1 MEFLVTIIGPINGQ
15 ANEVDQTVSYA
26 YAAML
31 SVFQSIP
38 QPLWLIES
46 NLMQA
51 SLLTPLS
58 WILLLG
64 HERKEQTWSS
74 FLWAWRSE
82 WCLFSMAI
90 STERLCHW
98 RFKCPFAIH
107 RLLRRLSIPYTRL
120 PLEKY
125 VFPRTR
131 TESTNDPYRANLYLF
146 FNPHVFGNFRH
157 FTFVFMSLIVS
168 ISRRQP
174 CVISVLSV
182 LRFYAR

>member
-1 MEFLVTIIGPINGQ
+1 MQHI
-15 ANEVDQTVSYA
+15 QTSSFSSKLNH
-26 YAAML
+26 ML
-31 SVFQSIP
+31 MLLVFQSIP

-82 WCLFSMAI
+82 WCLFSVAV

-98 RFKCPFAIH
+98 RFKFSFAIH

-131 TESTNDPYRANLYLF
+131 TENSRMILTVPIFICFSILMCLVIFA
-146 FNPHVFGNFRH
+146 
-157 FTFVFMSLIVS
+157 
-168 ISRRQP
+168 ISRLFS
-174 CVISVLSV
+174 CL
-182 LRFYAR
+182 

>member
-1 MEFLVTIIGPINGQ
+1 MQHI
-15 ANEVDQTVSYA
+15 QTSSFSSKLNH
-26 YAAML
+26 ML
-31 SVFQSIP
+31 MLLVFQSIP

-64 HERKEQTWSS
+64 HAKKERTWSS

-82 WCLFSMAI
+82 WCLFSVAV

-131 TESTNDPYRANLYLF
+131 TESPRMILTVPIFICFSVLIMYL
-146 FNPHVFGNFRH
+146 VI
-157 FTFVFMSLIVS
+157 SA
-168 ISRRQP
+168 ISRLFS
-174 CVISVLSV
+174 C
-182 LRFYAR
+182 F

>member
-1 MEFLVTIIGPINGQ
+1 MVRPMKLIKQYHTEQMQHIQMSSFSSKLNH
-15 ANEVDQTVSYA
+15 
-26 YAAML
+26 ML
-31 SVFQSIP
+31 MLLVFQSIP

-131 TESTNDPYRANLYLF
+131 TENSRMILTVPIFICFSILMCLVIFA
-146 FNPHVFGNFRH
+146 
-157 FTFVFMSLIVS
+157 
-168 ISRRQP
+168 ISRLFS
-174 CVISVLSV
+174 CL
-182 LRFYAR
+182 

>member
-1 MEFLVTIIGPINGQ
+1 MQHI
-15 ANEVDQTVSYA
+15 QTSSFSSKLNH
-26 YAAML
+26 ML
-31 SVFQSIP
+31 MLLVFQSIP

-64 HERKEQTWSS
+64 HAKKERTWSS

-82 WCLFSMAI
+82 WCLFSVAV

-98 RFKCPFAIH
+98 RFKFSFAIH

-120 PLEKY
+120 PLE
-125 VFPRTR
+125 
-131 TESTNDPYRANLYLF
+131 N
-146 FNPHVFGNFRH
+146 
-157 FTFVFMSLIVS
+157 
-168 ISRRQP
+168 ISSRQP
-174 CVISVLSV
+174 CEISVRSV
-182 LRFYAR
+182 LRFYASCATICLNLTSSTREGRWTLLSICGALFPTPDAAASALRPGDEAVKWTWTMKMEI

>member
-1 MEFLVTIIGPINGQ
+1 MQHI
-15 ANEVDQTVSYA
+15 QTSSFSSKLNH
-26 YAAML
+26 ML
-31 SVFQSIP
+31 MLLVFQSIP

-98 RFKCPFAIH
+98 RFKFSFAIH

-131 TESTNDPYRANLYLF
+131 TESTNDPYRSNLYLF
-146 FNPHVFGNFRH
+146 FSPHHVFGNFCH
-157 FTFVFMSLIVS
+157 FTFVFMFLIFS

>member
-1 MEFLVTIIGPINGQ
+1 
-15 ANEVDQTVSYA
+15 
-26 YAAML
+26 ML

-157 FTFVFMSLIVS
+157 STFHVSNRQHIKKAALRDFGAVSAEVLCEVS
-168 ISRRQP
+168 INSSRFSLLTR
-174 CVISVLSV
+174 
-182 LRFYAR
+182 RY